1 MSSTQE
7 TTDVQSD
14 RLVGQVKWFNNKAGY
29 GFITVSDGELSS
41 KDIFI
46 HYSSIRVTNSQYK
59 YLVQGEYVEFTLSKP
74 TGEVHEFQASDVSG
88 IKGGALMCETRRQTR
103 PVPADGASAPA
114 PSSAGTQRR
123 YRTPRPDSSAPRA
136 PRAPASTEG
145 ADGFTKVTRK
155 PRAAPKTQKP
165 KAAAPAPVETA

>member
-59 YLVQGEYVEFTLSKP
+59 YLVQGEYVEFTLTKP
-74 TGEVHEFQASDVSG
+74 TGEVHEYQASDVSG

-103 PVPADGASAPA
+103 PVEEGDASAPA
-114 PSSAGTQRR
+114 VAGGQRR
-123 YRTPRPDSSAPRA
+123 YRTPRPEVGNRTPKSAGSSD
-136 PRAPASTEG
+136 G
-145 ADGFTKVTRK
+145 ADGFTQVRKRK
-155 PRAAPKTQKP
+155 PAVKSQKP
-165 KAAAPAPVETA
+165 KAAPATASA

>member
-7 TTDVQSD
+7 TTDIRSD

-29 GFITVSDGELSS
+29 GFITVSDGELAS

-59 YLVQGEYVEFTLSKP
+59 YLVQGEYVEFTLTAP
-74 TGEVHEFQASDVSG
+74 TGDVHEFQASDVSG

-103 PVPADGASAPA
+103 PTEGDAPVAGAP
-114 PSSAGTQRR
+114 PVAGGQRR
-123 YRTPRPDSSAPRA
+123 YRTPRPDGEVPSTAGSRPPR
-136 PRAPASTEG
+136 PAASGPSDG
-145 ADGFTKVTRK
+145 ADGFTQVRKRK
-155 PRAAPKTQKP
+155 PVARKP
-165 KAAAPAPVETA
+165 KAASESA

>member
-7 TTDVQSD
+7 TTEVQSD

-29 GFITVSDGELSS
+29 GFITVSDGELAS

-103 PVPADGASAPA
+103 PVDGTSAPA
-114 PSSAGTQRR
+114 PSSTGAQRR
-123 YRTPRPDSSAPRA
+123 YRTPRPDSSAPRT
-136 PRAPASTEG
+136 PRPTAEV
-145 ADGFTKVTRK
+145 ADGFTKVAHKSK
-155 PRAAPKTQKP
+155 PAAKTQKP
-165 KAAAPAPVETA
+165 KPKPVAESA

>member
-7 TTDVQSD
+7 TTDLQSD

-59 YLVQGEYVEFTLSKP
+59 YLVQGEYVEFTLTKP
-74 TGEVHEFQASDVSG
+74 TGEVHEYQASDVSG

-103 PVPADGASAPA
+103 PVEEGDASAPA
-114 PSSAGTQRR
+114 PAGGQRR
-123 YRTPRPDSSAPRA
+123 YRTPRPEGGSRA
-136 PRAPASTEG
+136 PRATGPSDG
-145 ADGFTKVTRK
+145 ADGFTQVRKRK
-155 PRAAPKTQKP
+155 PAVKSQKP
-165 KAAAPAPVETA
+165 KAAPAPASA

>member
-29 GFITVSDGELSS
+29 GFITVSDGELAS

-103 PVPADGASAPA
+103 PAPADGDAPA
-114 PSSAGTQRR
+114 PGPSAGAQRR
-123 YRTPRPDSSAPRA
+123 YRTPRPDSAPRA
-136 PRAPASTEG
+136 PRAPVSTEG
-145 ADGFTKVTRK
+145 GDGFTKVARK
-155 PRAAPKTQKP
+155 SKPAAKTQKP
-165 KAAAPAPVETA
+165 KAAAESA